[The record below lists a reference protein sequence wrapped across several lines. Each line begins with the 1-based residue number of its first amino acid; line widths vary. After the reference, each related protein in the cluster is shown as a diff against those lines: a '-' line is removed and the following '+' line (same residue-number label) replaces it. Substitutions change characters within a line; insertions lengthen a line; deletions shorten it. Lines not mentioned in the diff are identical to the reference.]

1 MQVQNLI
8 KRKYFGVILISVLIG
23 LITLVS
29 VGIKYIGMNKE
40 KAGIEAI
47 EEENRKVEEEA
58 ENKKE
63 VEKPSYNN
71 TIFNVDW
78 ETFKNQWYNSLN
90 STNGNL
96 SVITDMEENRVYLVL
111 DIMDELVMLCLLVLI
126 PIRVQQK

>member
-1 MQVQNLI
+1 M
-8 KRKYFGVILISVLIG
+8 
-23 LITLVS
+23 
-29 VGIKYIGMNKE
+29 
-40 KAGIEAI
+40 
-47 EEENRKVEEEA
+47 
-58 ENKKE
+58 
-63 VEKPSYNN
+63 EKPSYNN